1 MKKIFLVDVSS
12 LFFRAFYAIRPLSSS
27 TGTPVNAIYGLLT
40 MTFKLLKEE
49 RPDYIA
55 FCFDRKEPSFRKDL
69 YADYKANRSEMP
81 EDLVPQIPYIK
92 KMTEALG
99 IPSFELPGFEADDL
113 IGTITQHCRTHNY
126 QVYIVSGDKD
136 FGQLVDDHVFLVDT
150 MKDQKISTQGV
161 IEKWGIRPDQFID
174 YLALVGDSSD
184 HVPGVAGIGP
194 KGAQKL
200 LTDFHS
206 LDGIYQNLDQI
217 KGAMK
222 EKLEKSK
229 EMAYLSKKLVTIV
242 TDAPLQMTEDDLRW
256 KGLQADLLNPLLD
269 ELNFKNFGKTIESLN
284 TASAPSPTSYTSSP
298 NSQLKSQ
305 SSSSSLVSSP
315 LPTEAFRAAPRN
327 FSSHFQVQTATPQ
340 LLDEKVSAGS
350 TVTLFMSDTMT
361 WMGYE
366 SAIFKFEGELE
377 ALVEKMD
384 SMKLKYKGFDLKS
397 VWKNLGLKNPQ
408 IEWDSQLAAYFLKPG
423 ENLEFRRVYTQ
434 TTGELVSD
442 LQTPE
447 EDYSLLQ
454 KLEAELRLKV
464 AERGGLPL
472 LTEVDFPLSPI
483 LYKMESLGFRI
494 DVDLLRE
501 QSRSLQ
507 KDLEQLEQS
516 IHALAGRSFN
526 IGSPKQL
533 AQVLFEEMKLPPSKK
548 TKTGFSTDND
558 VLEKLKHEHPIAE
571 QLISY
576 RELAKLKS
584 TYVDAFPLLVKD
596 DGRIHSHFHQAL
608 TTTGRLSSTE
618 PNLQNIPI
626 RTPRGA
632 AIRKAFVASEG
643 EELLSL
649 DYSQI
654 ELRILAH
661 FSGDKNLCKAF
672 EMDQDIHQATA
683 SEVFGVELSAV
694 TADQRRTAKA
704 INFGIAYGQGAFG
717 LAETLGIS
725 RSESSEIIKR
735 YFQRFAGVKE
745 YIDQT
750 IQSARSKSYVET
762 LSGRRRYI
770 DELLSKNVVIQKFGE
785 RAAINAPIQGT
796 ASDIVKMAMIKCA
809 DLYKDEARLKLILQ
823 VHDELIFEGPREVL
837 LSKVDAIKKVMETV
851 MALKVPLKVNAHI
864 GRNWD
869 EAH

>member
-49 RPDYIA
+49 RPEYIA

-69 YADYKANRSEMP
+69 YQDYKANRSEMP

-92 KMTEALG
+92 KMTDALG
-99 IPSFELPGFEADDL
+99 IPSFELAGFEADDL
-113 IGTITQHCRTHNY
+113 IGTITQHCRSQNY

-200 LTDFHS
+200 LTDFQT

-217 KGAMK
+217 KGALK

-242 TDAPLQMTEDDLRW
+242 TDTPLQMCESDLRW
-256 KGLQADLLNPLLD
+256 KGLQTDLLNPLLE
-269 ELNFKNFGKTIESLN
+269 ELNFKNFGKTIDSLN
-284 TASAPSPTSYTSSP
+284 SGQSEKVASNPISGSTVSATPIPTAVSVSEKVDVSHL
-298 NSQLKSQ
+298 QLM
-305 SSSSSLVSSP
+305 
-315 LPTEAFRAAPRN
+315 
-327 FSSHFQVQTATPQ
+327 TATAQ
-340 LLDEKVSAGS
+340 LLEERIPVEA
-350 TVTLFMSDTMT
+350 TVTLFMSDTVT

-366 SAIFKFEGELE
+366 NSIFKFEGDLE
-377 ALVEKMD
+377 ALVAGMD
-384 SMKLKYKGFDLKS
+384 RKKLKYSGFDLKS
-397 VWKNLGLKNPQ
+397 VWKNLGLKAPR

-423 ENLEFRRVYTQ
+423 ESLEFRRVFTQ

-447 EDYSLLQ
+447 EDYYRLQ
-454 KLEAELRLKV
+454 KLEAQLRAKIS
-464 AERGGLPL
+464 ERGGLNL

-516 IHALAGRSFN
+516 IHSLAGRSFN

-533 AQVLFEEMKLPPSKK
+533 AQILFEEMKLPPSKK
-548 TKTGFSTDND
+548 TKTGYSTDND
-558 VLEKLKHEHPIAE
+558 VLEKLKPEHPIAE

-584 TYVDAFPLLVKD
+584 TYVDAFPLLVKE

-632 AIRKAFVASEG
+632 AIRKAFVAAHG

-672 EMDQDIHQATA
+672 EQDQDIHQATA
-683 SEVFGVELSAV
+683 SEVFGVDLAAV

-735 YFQRFAGVKE
+735 YFQRFPGVKE

-770 DELLSKNVVIQKFGE
+770 DELLSKNVAIQKFGE

-809 DLYKDEARLKLILQ
+809 ELYKEESRLKLILQ
-823 VHDELIFEGPREVL
+823 VHDELIFEGPKEIL
-837 LSKVDAIKKVMETV
+837 LANVTSIKKLMETV
-851 MALKVPLKVNAHI
+851 MTLNVPLKVNAHLGI
-864 GRNWD
+864 NWD

>member
-49 RPDYIA
+49 KPDYIA

-69 YADYKANRSEMP
+69 YSDYKANRSEMP

-99 IPSFELPGFEADDL
+99 IPSFELAGFEADDL
-113 IGTITQHCRTHNY
+113 IGTITRHCRSQNY

-150 MKDQKISTQGV
+150 MKDQKMSTLGV

-200 LTDFHS
+200 LTDFRT

-217 KGAMK
+217 KGALK

-229 EMAYLSKKLVTIV
+229 DMAYLSKKLVTIV
-242 TDAPLQMTEDDLRW
+242 TDVPLEMSESDLRW
-256 KGLQADLLNPLLD
+256 KGLQVDLLNPLLD
-269 ELNFKNFGKTIESLN
+269 ELNFKNFGKTIDSLTVGQN
-284 TASAPSPTSYTSSP
+284 EKGPSISASVVEHGAS
-298 NSQLKSQ
+298 
-305 SSSSSLVSSP
+305 V
-315 LPTEAFRAAPRN
+315 AAKVN
-327 FSSHFQVQTATPQ
+327 VSHFQVMTATPQ
-340 LLDEKVSAGS
+340 LLKEKIPFGAA
-350 TVTLFMSDTMT
+350 VTLFMSDTTT
-361 WMGYE
+361 WMGFE
-366 SAIFKFEGELE
+366 NFIFKFEGDLE
-377 ALVEKMD
+377 ALVTGMD
-384 SMKLKYKGFDLKS
+384 SKNLKYKGFDLKS
-397 VWKNLGLKNPQ
+397 VWKNLGLRNPM
-408 IEWDSQLAAYFLKPG
+408 IEWDSKLAAYFLKPG
-423 ENLEFRRVYTQ
+423 ENLEFRRVFTQ
-434 TTGELVSD
+434 ATGELVSD

-447 EDYSLLQ
+447 EDYSRLQ
-454 KLEAELRLKV
+454 TLEAKLRTKIS
-464 AERGGLPL
+464 ERDGLNL

-507 KDLEQLEQS
+507 KDLEKLEQS
-516 IHALAGRSFN
+516 IHTLAGRSFN

-533 AQVLFEEMKLPPSKK
+533 AQVLFEDLKLPSSKK
-548 TKTGFSTDND
+548 TKTGYSTDND
-558 VLEKLKHEHPIAE
+558 VLEKLKTEHPIAE
-571 QLISY
+571 LLISY

-584 TYVDAFPLLVKD
+584 TYVDAFPLLVKE

-608 TTTGRLSSTE
+608 TTTGRLSSTD

-632 AIRKAFVASEG
+632 AIRKAFVAAEG

-661 FSGDKNLCKAF
+661 FSGDRNLCKAF
-672 EMDQDIHQATA
+672 EQDQDIHQATA
-683 SEVFGVELSAV
+683 SEVFGVGLQAV
-694 TADQRRTAKA
+694 TSDQRRTAKA

-735 YFQRFAGVKE
+735 YFQRFPGVKE

-770 DELLSKNVVIQKFGE
+770 DELLAKNVAIQKFGE

-809 DLYKDEARLKLILQ
+809 ELYQDELRLKLILQ
-823 VHDELIFEGPREVL
+823 VHDELIFEGPKEVL
-837 LSKVDAIKKVMETV
+837 LAKVDSIKKLMETV
-851 MALKVPLKVNAHI
+851 MSLKVPLKVNAQI